1 MTHSFPTLLPLL
13 VLGAPAAGQAPPPT
27 VIPTR
32 NTREITGTGGA
43 YLGYTDELESDGR
56 FELRPSPGGVQVDA
70 RYSWRWSSSE
80 GDRQSGREERVV
92 TVDADSRRY
101 RDRCDLD
108 DMDGLPPGELATWL
122 WVPTGLQEGQVVQI
136 LDEQARVEGVE
147 TIVEADQTWQA
158 VRLSATGTGRRDDD
172 YGQLTT
178 TWSETWWYD
187 SQTGTFL
194 RSQYDERAEGTV
206 EGAQGDFVLQEL
218 VRRMPADHRGLL
230 DEAGGRTPAE
240 ETTGTTGPGDGDI
253 LSSCCCLGNLAGIP
267 LIGGL
272 ALRRRALRKPRDTVK
287 VAGLGTVALVE
298 VRQPAEL
305 RGQRFGEDHA
315 LSLVLADLACR
326 TLATGGRVQVARVEG
341 RLVGLAMAEATP
353 MPLPATPAGTA
364 PTGQAPTQRVGTVI
378 APQGRL
384 AQALVYNLGLQTWFA
399 LHPSKITS
407 PDSFRVV
414 ESWSVLALDFPQP
427 QRWDPGLV
435 RRMKDSDRAAVVAL
449 LEAEG
454 DAGMDAWLQAQL
466 ADGDQGFVAVV
477 QGRIVG
483 AALCGL
489 HGEVGRL
496 HGLVVHPDHRGQ
508 GLGAELLRAR
518 LDALALLG
526 AMRVVVEI
534 ATANLA
540 SMHLAREAGFQPVG
554 SLVVESR
561 LPTVRPGQVGR
572 R

>member
-1 MTHSFPTLLPLL
+1 MTRWLPALLPLL
-13 VLGAPAAGQAPPPT
+13 ALSSPAAAQAPPPG

-56 FELRPSPGGVQVDA
+56 FELRPGPGGVQVDA
-70 RYSWRWSSSE
+70 RYAWRWSSSE

-92 TVDADSRRY
+92 TVDAGSRRY
-101 RDRCDLD
+101 LDRCDLD
-108 DMDGLPPGELATWL
+108 DMDGLPPGDLATWL
-122 WVPTGLQEGQVVQI
+122 WVPPGLQAGQVVQI

-172 YGQLTT
+172 YGQMTT
-178 TWSETWWYD
+178 TWTETWWYD

-194 RSQYDERAEGTV
+194 RSQYDERAEGAV

-230 DEAGGRTPAE
+230 DAAQGQGAGASTSGGGGSDPVCSTC
-240 ETTGTTGPGDGDI
+240 
-253 LSSCCCLGNLAGIP
+253 SCLGFLWPVP
-267 LIGGL
+267 LLGGW
-272 ALRRRALRKPRDTVK
+272 ALRRRALRKPRDKVK
-287 VAGLGTVALVE
+287 VPGLGTVSLVE
-298 VRQPAEL
+298 VRQAAEL
-305 RGQRFGEDHA
+305 RGQRFGEDHP

-326 TLATGGRVQVARVEG
+326 TLAAGGRVQVARVEG
-341 RLVGLAMAEATP
+341 RLVGLAMAEAAG
-353 MPLPATPAGTA
+353 MPLPAAAPGAAPAGRPA
-364 PTGQAPTQRVGTVI
+364 TQRVGTVI
-378 APQGRL
+378 AAQARL
-384 AQALVYNLGLQTWFA
+384 AQALVYNLELQTWFA
-399 LHPSKITS
+399 LAPSKINA
-407 PDSFRVV
+407 PDTFRTV
-414 ESWSVLALDFPQP
+414 ETWSVLALDFPQP
-427 QRWDPGLV
+427 QAWDPGVV
-435 RRMKDSDRAAVVAL
+435 RRMKDSDRPAVVAL

-477 QGRIVG
+477 QGRVVA

-496 HGLVVHPDHRGQ
+496 HGLVVHPEHRGQ

-518 LDALALLG
+518 LDALHLLG

-534 ATANLA
+534 ATSNLA
-540 SMHLAREAGFQPVG
+540 SMHLAREAGFQLVG

-561 LPTVRPGQVGR
+561 LPAVRPGQVGR